1 MIGGDYLKN
10 KYKVTSAELEVL
22 KVVWK
27 LEEATFNQIS
37 QELCK
42 KTNWKRNTI
51 QTLISRL
58 VNKGT
63 LIADKVNKKSY
74 IYYANI
80 NEKDYKMSE
89 NLSFINRLYNGSLNL
104 MLSTFIEDNQI
115 SNDDLTKLKD
125 LLNSKN
131 KG

>member
-1 MIGGDYLKN
+1 MKN

-131 KG
+131 KGWY

>member
-1 MIGGDYLKN
+1 MKN

-58 VNKGT
+58 INKGT

-131 KG
+131 KGWY

>member
-58 VNKGT
+58 INKGT